1 MIATGFRVPLLSL
14 SDNYDLLSSDDAAVA
29 TERLDLAV
37 NLLMGLLELLRE
49 LLFALCI
56 IFVYFVFRL

>member
-1 MIATGFRVPLLSL
+1 MGCFLTSPIIFMIATGFRVPLLSL

-37 NLLMGLLELLRE
+37 NL
-49 LLFALCI
+49 
-56 IFVYFVFRL
+56 